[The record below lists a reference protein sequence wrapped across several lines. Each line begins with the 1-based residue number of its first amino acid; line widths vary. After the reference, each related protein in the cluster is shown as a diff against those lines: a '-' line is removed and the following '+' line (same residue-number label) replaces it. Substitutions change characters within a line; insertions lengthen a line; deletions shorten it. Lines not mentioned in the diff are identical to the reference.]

1 MLESHDI
8 KGTGQKS
15 ITQKY
20 NTGTAVRATTSVVL
34 SPAEMPENETVRV
47 HGVLLPNE
55 TFDALP
61 ERKIDLLAIL
71 PNYE

>member
-1 MLESHDI
+1 MI
-8 KGTGQKS
+8 WKGQDKINYTE
-15 ITQKY
+15 KY
-20 NTGTAVRATTSVVL
+20 NTETAVRATTSVVL